1 VYALALDDYQLHS
14 LTAELPC
21 KVREIAGLA
30 FPDVRLDTYERAG
43 AHGLTIAHNLYG
55 GRLLTLE
62 GTIRGA
68 TEAAY
73 LTNRRALQAAVGLK
87 LDANNVPVT
96 RTLYLT
102 DLAGNAFQIEAVTKS
117 FQADYEAPGLTWGRW
132 QLQLQA
138 SDYSIAFGGTSSVTM
153 TLPVSGGVT
162 FPLTFPITFGA
173 SSGGSATATNA
184 GNAAVFPTITIAG
197 PVVNPV
203 VSNDATGESL
213 RLNITLL
220 AGDVL
225 TINTCRRTIL
235 LGQTNKMSSKIAGSV
250 FWSLPPGDN
259 PLRFAADTYN
269 TGTATVAWR
278 SGVLGL

>member
-1 VYALALDDYQLHS
+1 MYALQLDDYQLHS
-14 LTAELPC
+14 LTIDLPC
-21 KVREIAGLA
+21 KVKSIAGLG
-30 FPDVRLDTYERAG
+30 FPDVRLDQYARAG
-43 AHGLTIAHNLYG
+43 THGVTIAHNLYG
-55 GRLLTLE
+55 GRLITLE

-68 TEAAY
+68 TPSAY
-73 LTNRRALQAAVGLK
+73 LANRQALQAAVGLK
-87 LDANNVPVT
+87 LDSNNVPET

-102 DLAGNAFQIEAVTKS
+102 DLAGTPYRVEVVTKS
-117 FQADYEAPGLTWGRW
+117 FQADYASPGLTWGRW

-138 SDYSIAFGGTSSVTM
+138 SDYIIESGTESSVTM

-184 GNAAVFPTITIAG
+184 GNAAVYPTVTISG

-203 VSNDATGESL
+203 LTNDATGESL

-220 AGDVL
+220 AGDTLVV
-225 TINTCRRTIL
+225 NTRRRTIL
-235 LGQTNKMSSKIAGSV
+235 LGQTNKMSSKIAGST

-259 PLRFAADTYN
+259 PLRFAGDTYN
-269 TGTATVAWR
+269 TGTATIIYRPAW
-278 SGVLGL
+278 LGL